1 MSDLPPIIRVPSQ
14 TLDEFTR
21 TLMMNDAIV
30 QEERI
35 KTLLRPKPRW
45 LPTYV
50 WQRIIGRLLII
61 QTEKL

>member
-1 MSDLPPIIRVPSQ
+1 MSQDFGTVI
-14 TLDEFTR
+14 DEYTR
-21 TLMMNDAIV
+21 SLLADERIFY
-30 QEERI
+30 EERI